1 MKSNGAKHLMLEDN
15 DFQRFIDSQSRDA
28 AEVSKAIEEASA
40 SVVKAIEDR
49 AQATQ
54 GQTGV

>member
-1 MKSNGAKHLMLEDN
+1 MLEDN
-15 DFQRFIDSQSRDA
+15 DFQRFLDSQSRDA
-28 AEVSKAIEEASA
+28 AEVSKAIGEASA
-40 SVVKAIEDR
+40 LVVKAIEDR